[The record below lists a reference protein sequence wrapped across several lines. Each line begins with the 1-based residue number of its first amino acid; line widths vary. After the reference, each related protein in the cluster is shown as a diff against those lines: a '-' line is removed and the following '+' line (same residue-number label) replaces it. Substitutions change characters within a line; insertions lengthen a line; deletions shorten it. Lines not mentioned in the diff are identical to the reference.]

1 MSNRSMNSLFA
12 AASLAMT
19 MTTASLPAGA
29 AEVIEVVLDQVKI
42 IQLPER
48 AVTLVIG
55 NPLVVD
61 VTMLRG
67 NNKMI
72 LTGKGFGQTQVVAL
86 DAAGEAIG
94 ESLIKVSAD
103 DTKNLVVQR
112 GVERE
117 SYHCNERC
125 QLTYALG
132 DSLRHMNDA
141 AGQILTRNGVM
152 AGAGG
157 AQR

>member
-1 MSNRSMNSLFA
+1 M
-12 AASLAMT
+12 
-19 MTTASLPAGA
+19 
-29 AEVIEVVLDQVKI
+29 
-42 IQLPER
+42 
-48 AVTLVIG
+48 
-55 NPLVVD
+55 
-61 VTMLRG
+61 
-67 NNKMI
+67 
-72 LTGKGFGQTQVVAL
+72 AL

-132 DSLRHMNDA
+132 DSLRHMNEA

>member
-1 MSNRSMNSLFA
+1 MTTRSLTSLFA
-12 AASLAMT
+12 AASLT
-19 MTTASLPAGA
+19 LSASLLPARA
-29 AEVIEVVLDQVKI
+29 AEVVDVVLDQVKI
-42 IQLPER
+42 IQLPENV
-48 AVTLVIG
+48 VTLVIG

-72 LTGKGFGQTQVVAL
+72 LTGKAFGQTQIVAL
-86 DAAGEAIG
+86 DGAGEAIG

-112 GVERE
+112 GLERE
-117 SYHCNERC
+117 SYHCHQRC

-132 DSLRHMNDA
+132 DATRHMGET
-141 AGQILTRNGVM
+141 AGQIQSRNGIM
-152 AGAGG
+152 AGAG
-157 AQR
+157 AVQR

>member
-1 MSNRSMNSLFA
+1 MAPRSNSSLLA
-12 AASLAMT
+12 ATTLALAV
-19 MTTASLPAGA
+19 TTASLPARA
-29 AEVIEVVLDQVKI
+29 LEVIDVVLDQVKI
-42 IQLPER
+42 IQLPEN

-55 NPLVVD
+55 NPLMVD
-61 VTMLRG
+61 VTMLRA

-112 GVERE
+112 GLERE
-117 SYHCNERC
+117 SYHCNQRC

-132 DSLRHMNDA
+132 DATRHMGET
-141 AGQILTRNGVM
+141 AGQIQSRNGVM
-152 AGAGG
+152 TSAGG

>member
-1 MSNRSMNSLFA
+1 MTTRSLTSLFVA
-12 AASLAMT
+12 ALALSASL
-19 MTTASLPAGA
+19 LPARA
-29 AEVIEVVLDQVKI
+29 ADVVDVVLDQVKI
-42 IQLPER
+42 IQLPEKV
-48 AVTLVIG
+48 VTLVIG

-72 LTGKGFGQTQVVAL
+72 LTGKAFGQTQIVAL
-86 DAAGEAIG
+86 DGAGEAIG

-112 GVERE
+112 GLERE
-117 SYHCNERC
+117 SYHCNQRC

-132 DSLRHMNDA
+132 DSTRHMGET
-141 AGQILTRNGVM
+141 AGQIQSRNGVM
-152 AGAGG
+152 AGAG
-157 AQR
+157 AVQR

>member
-1 MSNRSMNSLFA
+1 MTTRSLTFLFA
-12 AASLAMT
+12 AASLALS
-19 MTTASLPAGA
+19 ASLPPARA

-42 IQLPER
+42 IQLPEN

-55 NPLVVD
+55 NPLMVD

-72 LTGKGFGQTQVVAL
+72 LTGKAFGQTQIVAL
-86 DAAGEAIG
+86 DVAGEAIG

-103 DTKNLVVQR
+103 DTKNLIVQR
-112 GVERE
+112 GLERE
-117 SYHCNERC
+117 SYHCNQRC

-132 DSLRHMNDA
+132 DASRHMGET
-141 AGQILTRNGVM
+141 AGQIQSRNGIM
-152 AGAGG
+152 AGAG
-157 AQR
+157 AVQR

>member
-1 MSNRSMNSLFA
+1 MPTRTLTSLVA
-12 AASLAMT
+12 AASLALS
-19 MTTASLPAGA
+19 ASLLPARA

-42 IQLPER
+42 IQLPEN

-67 NNKMI
+67 NNKLI
-72 LTGKGFGQTQVVAL
+72 LTGKGFGQTQIVAL
-86 DAAGEAIG
+86 NAAGEAIG
-94 ESLIKVSAD
+94 ESLVKVSAD

-112 GVERE
+112 GLERE
-117 SYHCNERC
+117 SYHCNQRC

-132 DSLRHMNDA
+132 DSTRHMGET
-141 AGQILTRNGVM
+141 AGQIQSRNGVM
-152 AGAGG
+152 AGAG
-157 AQR
+157 AVQR

>member
-1 MSNRSMNSLFA
+1 MPTRTLTSLVA
-12 AASLAMT
+12 AASLALS
-19 MTTASLPAGA
+19 ASLLPARA

-42 IQLPER
+42 IQLPEN

-67 NNKMI
+67 NNKLI
-72 LTGKGFGQTQVVAL
+72 LTGKGFGQTQIVAL
-86 DAAGEAIG
+86 NAAGEAIG
-94 ESLIKVSAD
+94 ESLVKVSAD

-112 GVERE
+112 GLERE
-117 SYHCNERC
+117 SYHCNQRC

-132 DSLRHMNDA
+132 DATRHMGET
-141 AGQILTRNGVM
+141 AGQIQSRNGIM
-152 AGAGG
+152 ISAGG

>member
-1 MSNRSMNSLFA
+1 MTTRSLTSLFA
-12 AASLAMT
+12 AVLALSASL
-19 MTTASLPAGA
+19 LPAKA
-29 AEVIEVVLDQVKI
+29 AEVVEVVLDQVKI
-42 IQLPER
+42 IQLPEN

-67 NNKMI
+67 NNKVI
-72 LTGKGFGQTQVVAL
+72 LTGKGFGQTQIVAL
-86 DAAGEAIG
+86 DVAGDAIG
-94 ESLIKVSAD
+94 ETLIKVSAD

-112 GVERE
+112 GLERE
-117 SYHCNERC
+117 SYHCNQRC

-132 DSLRHMNDA
+132 DSSRHMGET
-141 AGQILTRNGVM
+141 AGQIQSRNGVM

-157 AQR
+157 VQR

>member
-1 MSNRSMNSLFA
+1 MTARNMNFLFA
-12 AASLAMT
+12 AASMALTA
-19 MTTASLPAGA
+19 ASLPAMA

-42 IQLPER
+42 IQMPEN

-67 NNKMI
+67 NNTII

-86 DAAGEAIG
+86 NAAGDAVG

-103 DTKNLVVQR
+103 DTKNLIVQR

-117 SYHCNERC
+117 SYHCNQRC

-132 DSLRHMNDA
+132 DATRHMGET
-141 AGQILTRNGVM
+141 AGQIQSRNGVM
-152 AGAGG
+152 SGVGVS
-157 AQR
+157 QR

>member
-1 MSNRSMNSLFA
+1 MTTRSLTFLFA
-12 AASLAMT
+12 AASLALS
-19 MTTASLPAGA
+19 ASWLPARA

-42 IQLPER
+42 IQLPEN

-72 LTGKGFGQTQVVAL
+72 LTGKAFGQTQIVAL
-86 DAAGEAIG
+86 DVAGEAIG

-103 DTKNLVVQR
+103 DTKNLIVQR
-112 GVERE
+112 GLERE
-117 SYHCNERC
+117 SYHCNQRC

-132 DSLRHMNDA
+132 DSSRHMGET
-141 AGQILTRNGVM
+141 AGQIQSRNGVM
-152 AGAGG
+152 AGAG
-157 AQR
+157 AVQR

>member
-1 MSNRSMNSLFA
+1 MTTRSLTFLFA
-12 AASLAMT
+12 AASMALS
-19 MTTASLPAGA
+19 ASLPPASA

-42 IQLPER
+42 IQLPEN

-72 LTGKGFGQTQVVAL
+72 LTGKGFGQTQIVPL
-86 DAAGEAIG
+86 DVAGEAIG

-103 DTKNLVVQR
+103 DTKNLIVQR

-117 SYHCNERC
+117 SYHCNQRC

-132 DSLRHMNDA
+132 DSTRHMGET
-141 AGQILTRNGVM
+141 AGQIQSRNGVM
-152 AGAGG
+152 AGAG
-157 AQR
+157 AVQR

>member
-1 MSNRSMNSLFA
+1 MTARNMNSLFA
-12 AASLAMT
+12 AASMALTLTA
-19 MTTASLPAGA
+19 ASLPARA

-42 IQLPER
+42 IQMPEN

-86 DAAGEAIG
+86 NAAGDAVG

-103 DTKNLVVQR
+103 DTKNLIVQR

-117 SYHCNERC
+117 SYHCNQRC

-132 DSLRHMNDA
+132 DATRHMGET
-141 AGQILTRNGVM
+141 AGQIQSRNGVM
-152 AGAGG
+152 SGVGVS
-157 AQR
+157 QR

>member
-1 MSNRSMNSLFA
+1 MTTRSLTSLFA
-12 AASLAMT
+12 AVLALSASL
-19 MTTASLPAGA
+19 LPAKA
-29 AEVIEVVLDQVKI
+29 AEVVEVVLDQVKI
-42 IQLPER
+42 IQLPEN

-67 NNKMI
+67 NNKVI
-72 LTGKGFGQTQVVAL
+72 LTGKGFGQTQIVAL
-86 DAAGEAIG
+86 NVAGDAIG
-94 ESLIKVSAD
+94 ETLIKVSAD

-112 GVERE
+112 GLERE
-117 SYHCNERC
+117 SYHCNQRC

-132 DSLRHMNDA
+132 DSSRHMGET
-141 AGQILTRNGVM
+141 AGQIQSRNGVM

-157 AQR
+157 VQR

>member
-1 MSNRSMNSLFA
+1 MTTRSLTFLFA
-12 AASLAMT
+12 AASLALS
-19 MTTASLPAGA
+19 ASLLPARA

-42 IQLPER
+42 IQLPEN

-67 NNKMI
+67 NNKLI
-72 LTGKGFGQTQVVAL
+72 LTGKGFGQTQIVAL
-86 DAAGEAIG
+86 NAAGEAIG
-94 ESLIKVSAD
+94 ESLVKVSAD

-112 GVERE
+112 GLERE
-117 SYHCNERC
+117 SYHCNQRC

-132 DSLRHMNDA
+132 DSTRHMGET
-141 AGQILTRNGVM
+141 AGQIQSRNGVM
-152 AGAGG
+152 AGAG
-157 AQR
+157 AVQR

>member
-1 MSNRSMNSLFA
+1 MTTRSLTSLVA
-12 AASLAMT
+12 AASLALS
-19 MTTASLPAGA
+19 ASLLPAGA
-29 AEVIEVVLDQVKI
+29 AEVVEVVLDQVKI
-42 IQLPER
+42 IQLPDT

-72 LTGKGFGQTQVVAL
+72 LTGKVFGQTQIVSL

-94 ESLIKVSAD
+94 ESMIKVSAD
-103 DTKNLVVQR
+103 DTKNLIVQR
-112 GVERE
+112 GLERE
-117 SYHCNERC
+117 SYHCNQRC

-132 DSLRHMNDA
+132 DSTRHMGET
-141 AGQILTRNGVM
+141 AGQIQSRNGVM

>member
-12 AASLAMT
+12 AASIAMT
-19 MTTASLPAGA
+19 MTSASIPARA

-42 IQLPER
+42 IQLPEK

-132 DSLRHMNDA
+132 DSLRHMNEA

>member
-1 MSNRSMNSLFA
+1 MPTRTLTSLVA
-12 AASLAMT
+12 AASLALS
-19 MTTASLPAGA
+19 ASLLPARA

-42 IQLPER
+42 IQLPEN

-67 NNKMI
+67 NNKLI
-72 LTGKGFGQTQVVAL
+72 LTGKGFGQTQIVAL
-86 DAAGEAIG
+86 NAAGEAIG
-94 ESLIKVSAD
+94 ESLVKVSAD

-112 GVERE
+112 GLERE
-117 SYHCNERC
+117 SYHCNQRC

-132 DSLRHMNDA
+132 DSARHMGEA
-141 AGQILTRNGVM
+141 AGQITSRNGVM

>member
-1 MSNRSMNSLFA
+1 MTARTMTSLFA
-12 AASLAMT
+12 AASMAMAL
-19 MTTASLPAGA
+19 TTASLPARA
-29 AEVIEVVLDQVKI
+29 AEIIEVVLDQVKI
-42 IQLPER
+42 IQMPENE
-48 AVTLVIG
+48 VTLVIG
-55 NPLVVD
+55 NPLIVD

-86 DAAGEAIG
+86 NAAGDAVG

-117 SYHCNERC
+117 SYHCNQRC

-132 DSLRHMNDA
+132 DAPRYMSETAN
-141 AGQILTRNGVM
+141 QIQSRNSVM
-152 AGAGG
+152 GGAGG

>member
-1 MSNRSMNSLFA
+1 MTTRSVNALFA
-12 AASLAMT
+12 AASLALSLT
-19 MTTASLPAGA
+19 AASLPVMAS
-29 AEVIEVVLDQVKI
+29 EVILLLLDRVKI
-42 IQLPER
+42 IQLPEK

-112 GVERE
+112 GLERE
-117 SYHCNERC
+117 SYHCNQRC

-132 DSLRHMNDA
+132 DSTRHMGET
-141 AGQILTRNGVM
+141 AGQITTRNGIM

>member
-1 MSNRSMNSLFA
+1 MTIRSMTSLFA
-12 AASLAMT
+12 AVSLAL
-19 MTTASLPAGA
+19 TAASPTARAL
-29 AEVIEVVLDQVKI
+29 EVIDVVLDQVKI
-42 IQLPER
+42 IQLTEN

-72 LTGKGFGQTQVVAL
+72 LTGKGFGQTQIVAL
-86 DAAGEAIG
+86 NAAGEAIG
-94 ESLIKVSAD
+94 ESLVKVSAD

-112 GVERE
+112 GLERE
-117 SYHCNERC
+117 SYHCHERC

-132 DSLRHMNDA
+132 DSTRHMGET
-141 AGQILTRNGVM
+141 AGQIQSRNGIM

>member
-1 MSNRSMNSLFA
+1 MLPHSLKSLFA
-12 AASLAMT
+12 RASLAIGLTAASLSAQ
-19 MTTASLPAGA
+19 AL
-29 AEVIEVVLDQVKI
+29 EVIDVVLDQVKI
-42 IQLPER
+42 IQLPEN

-61 VTMLRG
+61 VTMLGG

-86 DAAGEAIG
+86 NAAGEAIG

-103 DTKNLVVQR
+103 DTKNLIVQR
-112 GVERE
+112 GLERE
-117 SYHCNERC
+117 SYHCNQRC
-125 QLTYALG
+125 QLTYSLG
-132 DSLRHMNDA
+132 DATRHMGET
-141 AGQILTRNGVM
+141 AGQIQSRNGVM

-157 AQR
+157 AQK

>member
-42 IQLPER
+42 IQLPEK

>member
-1 MSNRSMNSLFA
+1 MTTRSVKSLVA
-12 AASLAMT
+12 AASLALSLT
-19 MTTASLPAGA
+19 AASLPVMA

-42 IQLPER
+42 IQLPEK

-117 SYHCNERC
+117 SYQCNQRC

-132 DSLRHMNDA
+132 DSTRHMGET
-141 AGQILTRNGVM
+141 AGQMTARNGVM